1 MVGKIVIFLLWLL
14 VRACPLERESAPGAR
29 AACRMIDRFRPARAI
44 EVLEVRSTAA
54 LTEEESFTS
63 VNSSRSPPVAF
74 LNTGLG
80 PAPSNERV
88 GNHLW
93 WIDSAQRPIDS
104 ATTPS
109 SSLKAV
115 DT

>member
-1 MVGKIVIFLLWLL
+1 MAA
-14 VRACPLERESAPGAR
+14 RARVLAGERERAESAR
-29 AACRMIDRFRPARAI
+29 SMSHDRFRPARAI

-54 LTEEESFTS
+54 LTEEVSFTS

-109 SSLKAV
+109 SSLKGRGERDPDA
-115 DT
+115 DR